1 MKRNDFFVWACD
13 YEDYTG
19 EGLLARLFVK
29 NYFLNFKKKIKI
41 QTNNSDYIFF
51 KKNRKIEKKIYK
63 NNFISKYLMPLK
75 GIILIWINHLKGKK
89 VFYINYLPL
98 WAFWIFLLLPKKT
111 ILGPITGNIYIKKS
125 YRLDNLIRRFLFPLF
140 YRISLTFVF
149 KKYKKLL
156 FATDN
161 LKKLISKKEINNFL
175 SNFCLLHIEKRKIKK
190 KKIDFTFYYRAHP
203 NKSNKFL
210 LDIIHF
216 LIKRKFTVVIVG
228 DRLDIKNTKNYIN
241 LPRDKL
247 LPILD
252 RTKFTIVSDENYYSL
267 YLLDCFS
274 SNVFIFTN
282 YYKKN
287 TKKVVNLTNCEINF
301 SDLKNTKKKLIDVIK
316 NFKKNK
322 VYNKKYLILSK
333 INKIKI
339 QFIKN
344 YIFL

>member
-1 MKRNDFFVWACD
+1 MSFTHR
-13 YEDYTG
+13 
-19 EGLLARLFVK
+19 
-29 NYFLNFKKKIKI
+29 
-41 QTNNSDYIFF
+41 
-51 KKNRKIEKKIYK
+51 
-63 NNFISKYLMPLK
+63 
-75 GIILIWINHLKGKK
+75 
-89 VFYINYLPL
+89 
-98 WAFWIFLLLPKKT
+98 
-111 ILGPITGNIYIKKS
+111 
-125 YRLDNLIRRFLFPLF
+125 
-140 YRISLTFVF
+140 
-149 KKYKKLL
+149 
-156 FATDN
+156 
-161 LKKLISKKEINNFL
+161 KKEN
-175 SNFCLLHIEKRKIKK
+175 KK

-274 SNVFIFTN
+274 SNVFIFAN